1 MRKLALAAGCACL
14 LASQGVNAL
23 GLGKI
28 ETHSHLNQPLAA
40 EIPVISAT
48 RDELDTL
55 AVDLA
60 GDSAYRAAGIARS
73 RLLDELTLSLEG
85 MAAGEPVIAISSERA
100 IAEPFLNLL
109 VQAQWSAGGLVR
121 EYSVLLD
128 PAPAEGSAAA
138 ITPDAA
144 DSRSEASSQTGAAR
158 QSGQYGP
165 VTARD
170 TLWGIASDNRPV
182 GTTVQQMAVAI
193 FRANPD
199 GFLNGDIDRMR
210 KGATLD
216 LPGEAE
222 VRELTPR
229 TALAEFRELR
239 GGAEEKP
246 APASAETSPADA
258 TAGQSEQA
266 QVRLVAPESEEGDG
280 SSTPASEPGEEV
292 QSAQPEG
299 ETGDRTEAEMEALRS
314 ELASLR
320 EVAQERARENDRLQ
334 DQLASLQEQ
343 LEETLETAELRS
355 EELAQIRESLR
366 QAREAQPAPAS
377 GVNGG
382 WQGLLSN
389 PLVTGGLA
397 GVVVLLLALLALR
410 RRGPAKSD
418 AGSADLVADA
428 RPPSEPAMPTEGT
441 GDREAEK
448 SRMASF
454 EPASEASATEVLE
467 EADVMLAY
475 GLKDRAAELLE
486 DAIESHPD
494 NVDYR
499 AKLLEVYRLA
509 EDRPA
514 FDRHLAG
521 LRAIPGAQASEAWSR
536 LQERAGDW
544 MTSEDADAVPE
555 IEPAG
560 EQPPAQPEAEF
571 PSELAEKPSEEAF
584 PEALLQET
592 GEGKGAPEEKASAT
606 EPVSEPTPLEFD
618 ISEMGEPASTEEKKD
633 AELGLD
639 LHTGEAEQ
647 EPTKKETASAPES
660 DPEAEL
666 GLTLEDFQPPGE
678 TESPE
683 APAEGVATES
693 EAEPESQPEAEPEM
707 KEYDFADLAL
717 ETPGAPETTLAE
729 PDAGEGGA
737 ESEPESKPE
746 KEAEEPA
753 NEPLEMPDFAGG
765 DEPSA
770 EPEEPTA
777 TEGSDALELPSVGD
791 LEAPAAEAPE
801 EPEPAPEPDEL
812 QSAEETA
819 PAAAETEKLGDDELG
834 TKLDLARAFMDMG
847 DNEGARATLDEVM
860 ESGDARHQDEAKEL
874 LARLADQ

>member
-14 LASQGVNAL
+14 LASQGAYAL

-128 PAPAEGSAAA
+128 PAPAEAPTDAAA
-138 ITPDAA
+138 RDAA
-144 DSRSEASSQTGAAR
+144 DSRSEAPSETEVSR
-158 QSGQYGP
+158 QPGQYGP

-170 TLWGIASDNRPV
+170 TLWGIASDNRPA

-193 FRANPD
+193 FRANPR

-216 LPGEAE
+216 LPSEAE
-222 VRELTPR
+222 VRKLTSK
-229 TALAEFRELR
+229 AAVAEFRELR
-239 GGAEEKP
+239 GNAGEK
-246 APASAETSPADA
+246 AAETAPESAA
-258 TAGQSEQA
+258 AGTASTRPEQA
-266 QVRLVAPESEEGDG
+266 QVRLVAPTSDEGDG
-280 SSTPASEPGEEV
+280 SATAASEPGEQARSE
-292 QSAQPEG
+292 QPESG
-299 ETGDRTEAEMEALRS
+299 AVDRTEAEMEALRS
-314 ELASLR
+314 ELASLK
-320 EVAQERARENDRLQ
+320 EVAKERARENERLQ
-334 DQLASLQEQ
+334 DQLTSLQEQ

-366 QAREAQPAPAS
+366 QAREAQPTVS
-377 GVNGG
+377 DGSKGG

-410 RRGPAKSD
+410 RRKPAKSD
-418 AGSADLVADA
+418 AGSADPVAEA
-428 RPPSEPAMPTEGT
+428 HPPSDPAMPTEGA
-441 GDREAEK
+441 GDRETER

-494 NVDYR
+494 NLEYR

-509 EDRPA
+509 DDRPA
-514 FDRHLAG
+514 FDRHLSG
-521 LRAIPGAQASEAWSR
+521 LQAIPGAQASEAWAR
-536 LQERAGDW
+536 VKERAGDW
-544 MTSEDADAVPE
+544 MASEQANAAPESRPADE
-555 IEPAG
+555 QPAAHPGADLPLETG
-560 EQPPAQPEAEF
+560 EQSSQ
-571 PSELAEKPSEEAF
+571 EAF
-584 PEALLQET
+584 PEALLGET
-592 GEGKGAPEEKASAT
+592 GEATPAQEQEAPAEE
-606 EPVSEPTPLEFD
+606 PEPTPLEFD
-618 ISEMGEPASTEEKKD
+618 ISDMGEAASTEEEKD

-639 LHTGEAEQ
+639 LDTAEAEQ
-647 EPTKKETASAPES
+647 EPAKNEAAPASEP

-683 APAEGVATES
+683 APEEGMVPETET
-693 EAEPESQPEAEPEM
+693 EPESQPEAEPEV

-717 ETPGAPETTLAE
+717 EMPGSPEAAPAE
-729 PDAGEGGA
+729 PEADEA
-737 ESEPESKPE
+737 ESEPKA
-746 KEAEEPA
+746 KGEEPA
-753 NEPLEMPDFAGG
+753 DESLQMPDFEGG
-765 DEPSA
+765 DDPSA
-770 EPEEPTA
+770 EPTA
-777 TEGSDALELPSVGD
+777 TEAPDSLDLPSVGD
-791 LEAPAAEAPE
+791 LEPPTTE
-801 EPEPAPEPDEL
+801 EPPAPEP
-812 QSAEETA
+812 EEA
-819 PAAAETEKLGDDELG
+819 QPEEAPEPAAAETEKLGDDELG

-860 ESGDARHQDEAKEL
+860 ESGDDRHQEEAKEL
-874 LARLADQ
+874 LARLAEQ